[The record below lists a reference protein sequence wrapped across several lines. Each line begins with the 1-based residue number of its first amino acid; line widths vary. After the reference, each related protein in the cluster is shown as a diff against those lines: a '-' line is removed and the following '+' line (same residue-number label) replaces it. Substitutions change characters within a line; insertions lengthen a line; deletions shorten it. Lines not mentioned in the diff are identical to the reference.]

1 MANTNNMIKS
11 PIFYMGNKYDLLYN
25 LLMYFPREEDVNLFI
40 DLFGGSGVVRVNVP
54 YKNVIYNEI
63 NHNITNLFKMLI
75 ETEPSKTIEHIK
87 NRVGEFDLPVE
98 GIEKGV
104 EGYEKFEKQYY
115 KFREFY
121 NKQKQKNYL
130 DLYTLTYFSFSNL
143 IRFNSKSEFNMPYGH
158 RCYLDKTHEYNI
170 IKAYYVVQNK
180 NMMVSNMDAFEL
192 LKTIKQND
200 NQFIYLD
207 PPYANTMAIYNESRA
222 FGGWNIEHDYKMFSE
237 LDRLNDLGIKWAM
250 SNVLVNKGK
259 ENNHLKEW
267 AIKNNYTIIDFENK
281 QYSALGKGNA
291 KSQEVLIINYKA
303 PFEQFTIFN
312 FMEDGGKNE

>member
-1 MANTNNMIKS
+1 MEIVKS
-11 PIFYMGNKYDLLYN
+11 PIFYMGNKYDLLPN
-25 LLMYFPREEDVNLFI
+25 LLTYFPKKEKVKQFV
-40 DLFGGSGVVRVNVP
+40 DLFGGSGVVSLNVP
-54 YKNVIYNEI
+54 YDNIIYNEI
-63 NHNITNLFKMLI
+63 NHNIFNLLHKILNTKP
-75 ETEPSKTIEHIK
+75 EKTINHIK

-121 NKQKQKNYL
+121 NEQKEKDYL
-130 DLYTLTYFSFSNL
+130 DLYTLTFFSFSNL

-180 NMMVSNMDAFEL
+180 NMQMLNMDAFEL
-192 LKTIKQND
+192 LGKIKQND

-222 FGGWNIEHDYKMFSE
+222 FGGWNLEHDEKLFNE
-237 LDRLNDLGIKWAM
+237 LDRLNALGIKWAM
-250 SNVLVNKGK
+250 SNVLENKGIK
-259 ENNHLKEW
+259 NTHIEEW
-267 AIKNNYTIIDFENK
+267 ANNNGYKIIDFEDK

-291 KSQEVLIINYKA
+291 KSREVLIVNYEP
-303 PFEQFTIFN
+303 PFEQYNIFDL
-312 FMEDGGKNE
+312 MGE